1 MRNTPIQMIV
11 VVFLMLS
18 LFQMKFSSKILCES
32 IRIIRIIKVSNTGV
46 NLEKLIIFLK
56 MDTLKYL
63 KIIFKLAPNQPPNSY

>member
-46 NLEKLIIFLK
+46 NLEKTPNFSQ
-56 MDTLKYL
+56 DGYL
-63 KIIFKLAPNQPPNSY
+63 KISQDNL